1 MFAPAVKQGQCG
13 LVCVIIFKSEF
24 VILAVG
30 DTFELTDYSF
40 GNFYHFLILKVRK
53 DIKNII
59 DSVLTVFSLDN
70 TDKINLSYGK
80 LR

>member
-59 DSVLTVFSLDN
+59 DSVLVYV
-70 TDKINLSYGK
+70 KIEMHKKVTKSA
-80 LR
+80 